1 MRKPLAMNWFP
12 LWNSLRIAAI
22 STVITFFI
30 GIFAAQRITSAPRW
44 LKGALDTI
52 LTLPL
57 VLPPTVI
64 GFFILVVLGPKGPVG
79 SLFKAWFDWTIT
91 MRWQAAVV
99 AVTIVTFPLMYRTAR
114 GAFDAFDERLIH
126 AGRTLGLTDAFLFW
140 RVKLPGCRDGILA
153 GMVLTFARGL
163 GEYGA
168 TSMVAGYIANRTAT
182 ISTSVAYFWQIGQD
196 AEAYLWVGVNLV
208 ISLLVM
214 MSVNLLERRR
224 AAN

>member
-1 MRKPLAMNWFP
+1 VARVNWFP

-22 STVITFFI
+22 STGITFFL
-30 GIFAAQRITSAPRW
+30 GLFAAQRITSAPRW

-64 GFFILVVLGPKGPVG
+64 GFFILTLMGPKGPVG
-79 SLFKAWFDWTIT
+79 SLVRAWFGWTIT

-99 AVTIVTFPLMYRTAR
+99 AVTIVTFPLMYRTVR
-114 GAFDAFDERLIH
+114 GAFDAFDERLIQ

-153 GMVLTFARGL
+153 GVVLSFARGL

-196 AEAYLWVGVNLV
+196 GAAYFWVAVNLV
-208 ISLLVM
+208 ISLTVM
-214 MSVNLLERRR
+214 TAVNLLEKRR
-224 AAN
+224 AS

>member
-1 MRKPLAMNWFP
+1 MNWFP

-22 STVITFFI
+22 STGITFFL
-30 GIFAAQRITSAPRW
+30 GLYAAQRITFAPRW
-44 LKGALDTI
+44 LKGALDTV

-64 GFFILVVLGPKGPVG
+64 GYFILMLLGPKGPVG
-79 SLFKAWFDWTIT
+79 SLLKAWFDWTVT
-91 MRWQAAVV
+91 MHWQAAVI
-99 AVTIVTFPLMYRTAR
+99 AVSIVTFPLMYRTAR
-114 GAFDAFDERLIH
+114 GAFDAFDERLIQ
-126 AGRTLGLTDAFLFW
+126 AGRTLGLSNTFLFW

-153 GMVLTFARGL
+153 GMVLSFARGL

-196 AEAYLWVGVNLV
+196 AQATMWVGVNLA

-214 MSVNLLERRR
+214 ISVNLLERRR
-224 AAN
+224 AA